1 VVGLAAVLVT
11 SLAAGCAFWRDAEPE
26 SAFDRPAVSSGSVAS
41 RSAASHADVVT
52 TQSPPAPPVKL
63 RARRAGLA
71 AAAPSPAEMAA
82 TEGEAAD
89 GLEAAAEG
97 EAVEELDAAHGLTA
111 GEAAREAALAQAPE
125 ALPPVSEAE
134 AAEAEAAD
142 GRPSLVLPVAIIIA
156 LGLLGVWFSGRQ
168 TSA

>member
-1 VVGLAAVLVT
+1 MRSWRNGVAAVGLAAVLAT

-26 SAFDRPAVSSGSVAS
+26 SAFDRPAVSSHPASSHPASSHTDAVA
-41 RSAASHADVVT
+41 A
-52 TQSPPAPPVKL
+52 QSSPAPPVKL
-63 RARRAGLA
+63 RARHAGQA
-71 AAAPSPAEMAA
+71 AAAPAEN
-82 TEGEAAD
+82 
-89 GLEAAAEG
+89 AAAEV

-111 GEAAREAALAQAPE
+111 GEAAREAAVAQASE
-125 ALPPVSEAE
+125 ALPPVSKD
-134 AAEAEAAD
+134 AAD